1 MDDDCCTIFQVY
13 ILHIMIERLA
23 VERFM
28 CESCGKTYLYRGY
41 LSKHV
46 CSHGTLI
53 KGDHGYS
60 CGGGGGCHNDNDDDN
75 DGEKDDSKL
84 IISNLLKQNNELLD
98 IIRRQQYTIDALLG
112 RKMERGD
119 GGGGGGGRCYVS
131 RETI

>member
-1 MDDDCCTIFQVY
+1 MDDDGCTIFQVY

-28 CESCGKTYLYRGY
+28 CESCGKTYFYRGY

-46 CSHGTLI
+46 CSHGTLM
-53 KGDHGYS
+53 KGDDH
-60 CGGGGGCHNDNDDDN
+60 DDDDDDN
-75 DGEKDDSKL
+75 GRGEESKH

-112 RKMERGD
+112 RNELKMI
-119 GGGGGGGRCYVS
+119 V
-131 RETI
+131 